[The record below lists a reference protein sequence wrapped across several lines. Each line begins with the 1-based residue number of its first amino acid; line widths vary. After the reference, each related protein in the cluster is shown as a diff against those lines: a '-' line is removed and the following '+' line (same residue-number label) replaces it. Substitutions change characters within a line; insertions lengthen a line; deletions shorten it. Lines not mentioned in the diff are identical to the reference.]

1 MNTITVTLAPGST
14 KELHQEGWGSPRPP
28 LKDVIAAPHQA
39 GGSMTLP
46 ASHQDSKDGRH
57 TEYKLEQLSSTAHKA
72 HNLAL
77 TLKLELF

>member
-1 MNTITVTLAPGST
+1 MGTLTPGST
-14 KELHQEGWGSPRPP
+14 KEFLHKEYGSPHPRH
-28 LKDVIAAPHQA
+28 KDVDAAPHQA
-39 GGSMTLP
+39 GGSLSLS

-77 TLKLELF
+77 TLKLELA